1 MAQLLLQCAY
11 VLHRHDQSHSH
22 QNITWSLPQ
31 NELRQATN
39 SHTIW
44 IAIQQPPHVLY
55 YFARQHKQDTST
67 RLWQRSCLSGL
78 GPTFR
83 GCFAQPHAA
92 LLVFW
97 LPKGFVCYAEFG
109 RTCARCATSG
119 IVTQGSYWMWCMST
133 ASEHFSRLLCC
144 SGV

>member
-1 MAQLLLQCAY
+1 MKGSDCAT
-11 VLHRHDQSHSH
+11 
-22 QNITWSLPQ
+22 ITDD
-31 NELRQATN
+31 AT
-39 SHTIW
+39 
-44 IAIQQPPHVLY
+44 LMY
-55 YFARQHKQDTST
+55 D
-67 RLWQRSCLSGL
+67 LGL

-97 LPKGFVCYAEFG
+97 LPKGFVRYAKFG
-109 RTCARCATSG
+109 RTSARCATSG

-133 ASEHFSRLLCC
+133 ASEHFSRLLCY

>member
-1 MAQLLLQCAY
+1 MKICQDTLLGTRNPDLIAFVPVREWPNYSYSVHMFCIGN
-11 VLHRHDQSHSH
+11 DQSHSH
-22 QNITWSLPQ
+22 QNTTWSLPQ

-78 GPTFR
+78 GPTFVVV
-83 GCFAQPHAA
+83 CSASCCAACLLAAQ
-92 LLVFW
+92 
-97 LPKGFVCYAEFG
+97 GVCP
-109 RTCARCATSG
+109 
-119 IVTQGSYWMWCMST
+119 
-133 ASEHFSRLLCC
+133 LCQIWKDLC
-144 SGV
+144 